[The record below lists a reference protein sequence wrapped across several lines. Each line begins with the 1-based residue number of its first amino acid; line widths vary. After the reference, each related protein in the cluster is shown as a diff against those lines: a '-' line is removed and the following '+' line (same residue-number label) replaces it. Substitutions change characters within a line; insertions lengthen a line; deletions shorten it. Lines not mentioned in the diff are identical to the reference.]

1 MNNTTQTNANVDPD
15 EINKFNALAHRWWD
29 PDGDFKALH
38 DINPTRLSYISQR
51 TDLTAGPCVDIGCG
65 GGILTEALAA
75 TGAEVTGVDMA
86 GKALSVARL
95 HALET
100 EVNVNYTEGT
110 AEQLA
115 ANNPEHFRT
124 VTCLEMLEHVA
135 DYPSTIAACA
145 ALAKPGADLFFSTIN
160 RNPKAYALLVLGAE
174 YIMNILPRG
183 THEYSKF
190 IKPSE
195 LCSALRAAGLEVL
208 DISGL
213 VYNPFSRQ
221 CKINRDVDANY
232 LVHAKKLA

>member
-145 ALAKPGADLFFSTIN
+145 AMAKPGADLFFSTIN

>member
-115 ANNPEHFRT
+115 ANKPEHFRT

-145 ALAKPGADLFFSTIN
+145 AMAKPGADLFFSTIN

>member
-38 DINPTRLSYISQR
+38 DINPTRLSYISER

-145 ALAKPGADLFFSTIN
+145 AMAKPGADLFFSTIN